1 MKINFR
7 GQMVEDRSGIDEDK
21 QYRCTDC
28 GKVTFGKDLSLVSYQ
43 TSMEV
48 RGELVPTGEMVINTR
63 LCPEDR
69 GHVVEEI

>member
-1 MKINFR
+1 
-7 GQMVEDRSGIDEDK
+7 
-21 QYRCTDC
+21 
-28 GKVTFGKDLSLVSYQ
+28 VTFGKDLSLVSYQ